1 MEKIQNTNNI
11 IVKQKRS
18 ELKRHYTISIQN
30 RGSGFEARMTLKVIG
45 GAKNPRLSA
54 YSGISKSDAVIK
66 ILSKIALRLA
76 EYKKMN
82 ILKKEICVNIYDSI
96 MISIQDLYLT
106 SNVDVMKSVT
116 SIFQILTISNNTDV
130 PSTLFAHDN
139 INQLDN
145 ISNFQSIIQPQE
157 QRNLEFCKPH
167 AIIPT
172 IQKPLYDVALEW
184 FKYKLS
190 LTQKSEENPKPL
202 SPKTIQGYNDII
214 NNQIIPYFKDNK
226 NISIITEKNLK
237 DCIMSFNGFR
247 NRESAYIVLKMLFDF
262 AREKHYIFYTPM
274 IKKPQ
279 KPYTDKEE
287 TIIFIESDRQD
298 LWLDNLEIENSNV
311 SLLFETML
319 LTGIRP
325 EEACGLK
332 WCAIDETTNELVIN
346 NAYKDC
352 PIYNENC
359 KIIGHKRG
367 DGRLKT
373 PQSYRRIPIN
383 PRLKKRLLEHKDKQK
398 ELFKMYQKKWNE
410 NCYMFLNQ
418 YIRPYIPENLPDAM
432 KSFIAKYDLEYMTP
446 YGLRHSFA
454 TFCSEEG
461 MDCVVLMRLMGHSD
475 FNTTQKYYIVVSS
488 KRKKQAMEKVYK
500 NVFENEYR
508 KAS

>member
-1 MEKIQNTNNI
+1 
-11 IVKQKRS
+11 
-18 ELKRHYTISIQN
+18 
-30 RGSGFEARMTLKVIG
+30 
-45 GAKNPRLSA
+45 
-54 YSGISKSDAVIK
+54 
-66 ILSKIALRLA
+66 
-76 EYKKMN
+76 
-82 ILKKEICVNIYDSI
+82 
-96 MISIQDLYLT
+96 
-106 SNVDVMKSVT
+106 
-116 SIFQILTISNNTDV
+116 
-130 PSTLFAHDN
+130 
-139 INQLDN
+139 
-145 ISNFQSIIQPQE
+145 
-157 QRNLEFCKPH
+157 
-167 AIIPT
+167 
-172 IQKPLYDVALEW
+172 
-184 FKYKLS
+184 
-190 LTQKSEENPKPL
+190 
-202 SPKTIQGYNDII
+202 
-214 NNQIIPYFKDNK
+214 
-226 NISIITEKNLK
+226 
-237 DCIMSFNGFR
+237 MSFNGFR
-247 NRESAYIVLKMLFDF
+247 NRESAYIVLKTLFDF

-274 IKKPQ
+274 IKKTQ

-287 TIIFIESDRQD
+287 TIIFIESDHQD

-325 EEACGLK
+325 EEACGSK

-352 PIYNENC
+352 PIY
-359 KIIGHKRG
+359 
-367 DGRLKT
+367 
-373 PQSYRRIPIN
+373 
-383 PRLKKRLLEHKDKQK
+383 
-398 ELFKMYQKKWNE
+398 NE